1 METFVI
7 QAGSDNTGVATDMVT
22 MNSTV
27 QLIFRNT
34 ASFFGV
40 HVADTPVELSYS
52 QITLASGAVS
62 FAQNSSMILIYKYS
76 SAYLAA
82 FTNTVMLYNP
92 FVLYTNTNL

>member
-1 METFVI
+1 MI

-27 QLIFRNT
+27 KLIFRNT

-40 HVADTPVELSYS
+40 HVASTPVDLSYS

-62 FAQNSSMILIYKYS
+62 
-76 SAYLAA
+76 LA
-82 FTNTVMLYNP
+82 L
-92 FVLYTNTNL
+92 